1 MKINTHF
8 TPTEACILIAHE
20 AVSML
25 EAVETAV
32 PQCLKEFRTAL
43 ETIST
48 VHDLGKDGE
57 TLLAWMDTEIANA
70 ERFVNE
76 GINLPGMIDIYRLDI
91 EPDAAAQMD
100 FGWLLFD
107 TAAMEECGPEQRQ
120 ALVNTAQTITEMC
133 GLGDLLLTTPQP
145 NVVRLAA
152 GLRAELADIQDSL
165 PGGKELLARTDR
177 EPSPPTEP
185 AM

>member
-1 MKINTHF
+1 
-8 TPTEACILIAHE
+8 
-20 AVSML
+20 
-25 EAVETAV
+25 
-32 PQCLKEFRTAL
+32 
-43 ETIST
+43 
-48 VHDLGKDGE
+48 
-57 TLLAWMDTEIANA
+57 
-70 ERFVNE
+70 
-76 GINLPGMIDIYRLDI
+76 MIDIYRLDI
-91 EPDAAAQMD
+91 EPDAVAQMD
-100 FGWLLFD
+100 FVWLLFD

-152 GLRAELADIQDSL
+152 GLRAELADIQNSL
-165 PGGKELLARTDR
+165 PGGKELLARTGR

>member
-8 TPTEACILIAHE
+8 TPTEACTLIAHE
-20 AVSML
+20 AVYML
-25 EAVETAV
+25 ESVETAV

-43 ETIST
+43 EAIST

-57 TLLAWMDTEIANA
+57 TLLAWMDKEIANA

-76 GINLPGMIDIYRLDI
+76 GINLPGMIDIYHLDT
-91 EPDAAAQMD
+91 EPDAVAQMD
-100 FGWLLFD
+100 FVWLLFD

-133 GLGDLLLTTPQP
+133 GLGDLLMATLKP
-145 NVVRLAA
+145 NIAKLAE
-152 GLRAELADIQDSL
+152 GLDAELDDI
-165 PGGKELLARTDR
+165 RTALQVNV
-177 EPSPPTEP
+177 EMKPL
-185 AM
+185 